1 MNQKEAVTVY
11 QLSERS
17 KSELIAASQVIATL
31 IDYKGAEKV
40 GAKRVVV
47 SFLELFRSNLQL
59 ATNISKDGNFTKA
72 AGLVSDAISAIES
85 EEYEQASA
93 KIAEAISLA
102 TTPAQESWAFLKDNG
117 FL

>member
-17 KSELIAASQVIATL
+17 KSELIAAAQVVTTL
-31 IDYKGAEKV
+31 IDYKGQEKA
-40 GAKRVVV
+40 GAKRVGV

-59 ATNISKDGNFTKA
+59 ANNISKDTNFSKA
-72 AGLVSDAISAIES
+72 GSVVSEAISAIES

-117 FL
+117 YL